1 MSKFYETTFFTVLG
15 GIISGAVGLFI
26 ADRQRKQ
33 DARDTFHVFISQKR
47 AVVPNHDARSF
58 YRNTKNEIRD
68 AVFRLRPFLNKYQK
82 SCLDAVW
89 VEYEQI
95 NDNDLHQVKEFSAV
109 AEIMK
114 SPKPDELIK
123 SCMDNLDEIAGMGY
137 FASRNAA
144 RTLASRSEST
154 NLAA

>member
-1 MSKFYETTFFTVLG
+1 
-15 GIISGAVGLFI
+15 
-26 ADRQRKQ
+26 
-33 DARDTFHVFISQKR
+33 
-47 AVVPNHDARSF
+47 
-58 YRNTKNEIRD
+58 
-68 AVFRLRPFLNKYQK
+68 LNKYQK